1 MDSEINSEI
10 KKALTQLQVSG
21 FIARF
26 RQARFRQTQ
35 IPEIFGGT
43 SVVETNGIKVYKGS
57 FSISFENQRWIVR
70 LPEDQLIQEL
80 EKISKIEVP
89 LVGVLPDGSL
99 VDEPSACYEALFKQ
113 ATTQATVFRLE
124 EV

>member
-70 LPEDQLIQEL
+70 LPGEGQLIQEQ
-80 EKISKIEVP
+80 EEIS
-89 LVGVLPDGSL
+89 LPNAVS
-99 VDEPSACYEALFKQ
+99 
-113 ATTQATVFRLE
+113 TVEFFYNKPHKN
-124 EV
+124 